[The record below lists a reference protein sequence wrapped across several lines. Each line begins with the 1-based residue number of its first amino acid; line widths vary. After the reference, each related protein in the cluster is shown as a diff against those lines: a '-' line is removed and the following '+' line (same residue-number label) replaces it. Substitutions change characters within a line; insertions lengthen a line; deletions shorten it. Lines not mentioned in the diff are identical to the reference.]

1 MRHLLPQ
8 ELTRQYT
15 TCAIRPA
22 APYTAAYSPLPA
34 SGKRAV
40 RLSPARQQDSKSELR
55 ESHPPATPCLCR
67 HTLYQILSV
76 DKEKERYSHEH
87 RSFRMLETSI
97 IKGLLL
103 LSLYSTIKYIR
114 NFYYDRCNR
123 EAKRC
128 MVTEKKLHFSVT
140 KYHITYNKG
149 GCFIVINLQRA
160 IY

>member
-55 ESHPPATPCLCR
+55 ESRPPATPCLCR

-114 NFYYDRCNR
+114 NFYIRD
-123 EAKRC
+123 A
-128 MVTEKKLHFSVT
+128 TERQNVAWLLRKNYIF
-140 KYHITYNKG
+140 
-149 GCFIVINLQRA
+149 Q
-160 IY
+160 